1 MMGGDNLGQKF
12 LFIQD
17 NSWNFPR
24 FPSTHKRGRRR
35 GGERVTERER
45 RERRRRRRI
54 KKERGRGTRKG
65 GRRGEEE
72 RWGEELGSR
81 GERRGRDAHYYARG
95 CSLGETWDCRPTV
108 HNISVGGRLFN

>member
-1 MMGGDNLGQKF
+1 MGGDNLGQKF

-45 RERRRRRRI
+45 RERRRRRI
-54 KKERGRGTRKG
+54 KKEEEEQEKEEEEGRKRDGEKNWG
-65 GRRGEEE
+65 AEKRGEEGTLTIMPEDVVLE
-72 RWGEELGSR
+72 RHG
-81 GERRGRDAHYYARG
+81 
-95 CSLGETWDCRPTV
+95 TV
-108 HNISVGGRLFN
+108 GQQYTTFQWEGDFLTEI